1 MTSDSATVEAPE
13 ASDTEARNRF
23 TLALCGNPN
32 TGKST
37 IFNNLTGLRVQ
48 TANFPGT
55 TIEKKTGTMKSG
67 DRTISV
73 LDLPGMYSFSAA
85 TAEERI
91 SAEVLVG
98 NAEGVAQP
106 DAVVAVIDAEN
117 LERSLFLISQL
128 AENKLPIVVAL
139 NMVDVAQRRGIKI
152 NAEALSEDLGCP
164 VVPMSARN
172 GSGIEELRNEIE
184 HLLEVGFVARVPGG
198 SGESVCASVS
208 ACNTCSE
215 CPFTARYTWAEEVT
229 RRCVEIPHE
238 AKEHNTEKI
247 DKFLTHP
254 FIGLVAFAAIIL
266 AVFYLIFS
274 VASVPMDMI
283 DALFGHA
290 GDFASRVIPDGD
302 FQSLVVDGIIGGVGG
317 ILVFLPQICIL
328 FFFLALLESSGYQ
341 ARAAFVMDRLMR
353 RVGLPGM
360 SFVPLLS
367 AHACA
372 IPAIMATRVIRDPR
386 DRLVTI
392 LIAPLMSCS
401 ARIPVYAMVTALLFP
416 DDPAKA
422 ALVFTGAYLLGIL
435 SALVVAFVFKRTIL
449 PGESKPLVVDLPSYR
464 LPSLKAALIY
474 TYDRAKV
481 FVQQA
486 GTVILVISV
495 VLWALATY
503 PKSDSPESVV
513 TMYTE
518 AEQLAD
524 AGQKMEAAEL
534 AAEASRLDSQSAL
547 EKSAAGRLGK
557 LIEPV
562 VAPLGF
568 DWQIGIG
575 IISSFAAREVI
586 VSTLSIVYGLGEE
599 GADEEVGLYDT
610 LREAKRIDGSPVFTS
625 ATCISLLVFYVL
637 AMQCLPTQAI
647 TRRETNGWKWAIFQL
662 VYMSV
667 LAYSAA
673 FVAYQVV
680 LRMG

>member
-1 MTSDSATVEAPE
+1 
-13 ASDTEARNRF
+13 
-23 TLALCGNPN
+23 
-32 TGKST
+32 
-37 IFNNLTGLRVQ
+37 
-48 TANFPGT
+48 
-55 TIEKKTGTMKSG
+55 
-67 DRTISV
+67 
-73 LDLPGMYSFSAA
+73 
-85 TAEERI
+85 
-91 SAEVLVG
+91 
-98 NAEGVAQP
+98 
-106 DAVVAVIDAEN
+106 
-117 LERSLFLISQL
+117 
-128 AENKLPIVVAL
+128 
-139 NMVDVAQRRGIKI
+139 
-152 NAEALSEDLGCP
+152 
-164 VVPMSARN
+164 
-172 GSGIEELRNEIE
+172 
-184 HLLEVGFVARVPGG
+184 
-198 SGESVCASVS
+198 
-208 ACNTCSE
+208 
-215 CPFTARYTWAEEVT
+215 
-229 RRCVEIPHE
+229 
-238 AKEHNTEKI
+238 
-247 DKFLTHP
+247 
-254 FIGLVAFAAIIL
+254 
-266 AVFYLIFS
+266 
-274 VASVPMDMI
+274 MDMI

-503 PKSDSPESVV
+503 PKAIPRK
-513 TMYTE
+513 
-518 AEQLAD
+518 AWLRWA
-524 AGQKMEAAEL
+524 
-534 AAEASRLDSQSAL
+534 RLSNWLMQARKWRQRNWL
-547 EKSAAGRLGK
+547 LK
-557 LIEPV
+557 PV
-562 VAPLGF
+562 V
-568 DWQIGIG
+568 
-575 IISSFAAREVI
+575 
-586 VSTLSIVYGLGEE
+586 SI
-599 GADEEVGLYDT
+599 A
-610 LREAKRIDGSPVFTS
+610 
-625 ATCISLLVFYVL
+625 SL
-637 AMQCLPTQAI
+637 P
-647 TRRETNGWKWAIFQL
+647 WKNQQQVAWA
-662 VYMSV
+662 S
-667 LAYSAA
+667 
-673 FVAYQVV
+673 
-680 LRMG
+680 